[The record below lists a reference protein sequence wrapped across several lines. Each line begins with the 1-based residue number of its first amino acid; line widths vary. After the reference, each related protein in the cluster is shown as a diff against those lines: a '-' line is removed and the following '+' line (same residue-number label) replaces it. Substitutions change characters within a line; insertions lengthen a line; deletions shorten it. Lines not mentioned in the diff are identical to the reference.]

1 MPQSFQSQQIRVFI
15 SSTFRDM
22 QVERDVLVKQVFP
35 ELRRRCTERGVDF
48 VEVDLRWGVTEEEAE
63 NGEVLPIC
71 LQEIELCRPYFIGLL
86 GERYGWVPSQLPGE
100 LVEEQAWLD
109 GHRDKSLTEL
119 EILHGVLNNPDTA
132 GRAFFYF
139 RDPGY
144 AKAHGGDHAAEDTA
158 ATQKLAD
165 LKARI
170 RAGATLVREVRE
182 NYANPEA
189 LGQHVL
195 EDLWAA
201 IDQEHPASAKLSPL
215 QQEARNHESFGES
228 RQRVYVGREADLQH
242 LDDHAAQGEG
252 PPLVVH
258 GESGCG
264 KTALVANWL
273 ARYRRANPQARTFVH
288 YLGSTADSADPWQM
302 IRRLLQT
309 LKEWGTWEEDIPAE
323 REQLEEKLPLALASA
338 GHSEPVVIVID
349 GLNQVLAD
357 GRDLRW
363 LPWHTPAGVRLV
375 LSVIPGECLDLL
387 QQREW
392 PMQEVPLLSAD
403 LQREVAAQ
411 YLGRF
416 RKKLPEDLLD
426 ELVAAPPTA
435 NPLYLK
441 VLLDELRVFGEH
453 EQLAQKLRWYL
464 EATKPDALYDRM
476 LTRLE
481 EDYEG
486 KRTGLVGEA
495 LSLIWASRNGLSEN
509 ELLELLGGEDQPA
522 LPWTTWAPLHLAL
535 QESLALRGGRL
546 TFFHDYLRQAVEKR
560 YVPAPA
566 TRQPLHLRL
575 AKYFGEGDGDE
586 VTERMAEELPWQ
598 LTEAKAWDELQPWL
612 LNIDMFRLL
621 YDRDWLELWGYWRGI
636 IDATDEMPDLGLEYR
651 QALDAWREDL
661 GSSMTDESA
670 RDEAYLYVLY
680 ITYGDL
686 F

>member
-1 MPQSFQSQQIRVFI
+1 M
-15 SSTFRDM
+15 
-22 QVERDVLVKQVFP
+22 
-35 ELRRRCTERGVDF
+35 
-48 VEVDLRWGVTEEEAE
+48 
-63 NGEVLPIC
+63 
-71 LQEIELCRPYFIGLL
+71 
-86 GERYGWVPSQLPGE
+86 
-100 LVEEQAWLD
+100 
-109 GHRDKSLTEL
+109 
-119 EILHGVLNNPDTA
+119 
-132 GRAFFYF
+132 
-139 RDPGY
+139 
-144 AKAHGGDHAAEDTA
+144 
-158 ATQKLAD
+158 
-165 LKARI
+165 
-170 RAGATLVREVRE
+170 VREVRE

-416 RKKLPEDLLD
+416 RKKLPEELLD

-464 EATKPDALYDRM
+464 EATKPDALYERM

-680 ITYGDL
+680 RVQGFLKDVGDARAAEPFAKESL
-686 F
+686 DLAIKQLGPEHPDVATSYNNIGFVHREKGDNDKALEHYQKALDIFSEQLGPDHPYTTQTLEHVSLLKEQLGEDK